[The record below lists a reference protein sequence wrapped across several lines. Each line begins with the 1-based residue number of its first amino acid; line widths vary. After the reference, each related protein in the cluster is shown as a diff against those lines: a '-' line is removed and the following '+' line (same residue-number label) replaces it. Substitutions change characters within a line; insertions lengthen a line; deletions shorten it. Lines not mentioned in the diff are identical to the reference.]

1 MEDGQKEYLVQVT
14 IIEARNL
21 VGKSDD
27 GLSNPFI
34 KIKCGYLDPQA
45 TEIVYGTLTPVW
57 NQAFSFTGLLLNKVE
72 LQKAELSFEVW
83 SKNNFLGNSLIGTY
97 AVGLFTLYR
106 NANHEFYN
114 VWLTLTCPE
123 FPNDAQG
130 YLLVN
135 CFIIGPNDKPP
146 VHSLNDKVNQD
157 VGEEDE
163 ELNLD
168 NMNIDQLKEYQ
179 EKKQG
184 IIILGKP
191 SIARK
196 TFQLSVYV
204 FKAEH
209 LIEMEKAIF
218 GAGRTDRYLVS

>member
-1 MEDGQKEYLVQVT
+1 MLTDDVQKEYLVQVT
-14 IIEARNL
+14 IVEARHL
-21 VGKSDD
+21 VGKCDD

-34 KIKCGYLDPQA
+34 KIKCGDLPAQA

-57 NQAFSFTGLLLNKVE
+57 NQAFSFTNLLLTKVALQRSE
-72 LQKAELSFEVW
+72 LCFEVY

-106 NANHEFYN
+106 NANHEFFSC
-114 VWLTLTCPE
+114 WLTLTSPE

-135 CFIIGPNDKPP
+135 CFIIGPSDKPP

-184 IIILGKP
+184 IIVLGKP

-196 TFQLSVYV
+196 TFQLSVYI
-204 FKAEH
+204 FKAEQ
-209 LIEMEKAIF
+209 LIDMEKLLF
-218 GAGRTDRYLVS
+218 GGGKTDR

>member
-1 MEDGQKEYLVQVT
+1 MNDDGQQKEYLVQVT
-14 IIEARNL
+14 VIEARNL

-34 KIKCGYLDPQA
+34 KIICGDLPAQA
-45 TEIVYGTLTPVW
+45 TEIIYGSLTPVW
-57 NQAFSFTGLLLNKVE
+57 NQAFSFTNLMLSKVD
-72 LQKAELSFEVW
+72 LMKAELSFEVW

-114 VWLTLTCPE
+114 CWLTLTSPE
-123 FPNDAQG
+123 LPNEAQG

-146 VHSLNDKVNQD
+146 VHSLNEKVNQD

-196 TFQLSVYV
+196 TFQLSVYI
-204 FKAEH
+204 FKCEG
-209 LIEMEKAIF
+209 LIEMEKNLF
-218 GAGRTDRYLVS
+218 GAGKTDR